1 MINFAAG
8 INVLYTMINRTII
21 RIKILQIVYAYYQ
34 KNNKDLALAENELMF
49 SIQKSYDL
57 YHYLLL
63 LITLLTDAEQ
73 KRLDKQKNRLL
84 ATETERNPNM
94 RLADN
99 RLAEKLNRNAQ
110 LQKFAREKGTFWN
123 NEDVL
128 FLRPCLNK
136 ILQSDIY
143 REYLES
149 DDTYESDQNFWI
161 RIFKQLI
168 LKDDE
173 LNDVLEDQS
182 VYWNDD
188 LDIVGAFVLKTIRR
202 LTEKSS
208 SDQVLYPLFKDAED
222 KNFAMQLLHHS
233 ILDEEENS
241 RRITSQI
248 KNWDIERLAQTDLY
262 ILQIALAEL
271 CHFPLIPI
279 SVTLNEYIDLA
290 RYYSTPKSPV
300 FINGTLDAIVKEL
313 KNEKLL
319 FKN

>member
-1 MINFAAG
+1 
-8 INVLYTMINRTII
+8 MINRTII

-34 KNNKDLALAENELMF
+34 KNSNDLVLAETELMF
-49 SIQKSYDL
+49 SMQKSYDL

-63 LITLLTDAEQ
+63 LIGLLTDAEQ

-84 ATETERNPNM
+84 ATEAERNPNL

-99 RLAEKLNRNAQ
+99 RLAEQLNRNAQ

-123 NEDVL
+123 NEDFHFV
-128 FLRPCLNK
+128 RSILNK

-143 REYLES
+143 NDYLES
-149 DDTYESDQNFWI
+149 EDSYESDREFWHTV
-161 RIFKQLI
+161 FKQLI

-173 LNDVLEDQS
+173 LYEVLEDQS

-202 LTEKSS
+202 FANEKSS
-208 SDQVLYPLFKDAED
+208 TQVLFPQFKDSED
-222 KNFAMQLLHHS
+222 KDFAIQLLHHS
-233 ILDEEENS
+233 ILDGEDNN

-248 KNWDIERLAQTDLY
+248 NNWDIERLAQVDLY

-271 CHFPLIPI
+271 RNFPTIPI
-279 SVTLNEYIDLA
+279 SVTLNEYIELA

-300 FINGTLDAIVKEL
+300 FINGILDAIVKEL
-313 KNEKLL
+313 KNERLL
-319 FKN
+319 FKD

>member
-1 MINFAAG
+1 
-8 INVLYTMINRTII
+8 MINRTII

-49 SIQKSYDL
+49 SIEKSYDL

-84 ATETERNPNM
+84 ASEAERNHSM
-94 RLADN
+94 RLAGN
-99 RLAEKLNRNAQ
+99 RLAEKLNQNAQ
-110 LQKFAREKGTFWN
+110 LRKFAGEKGTFWN
-123 NEDVL
+123 NADVH
-128 FLRPCLNK
+128 FLRSLFNK
-136 ILQSDIY
+136 ILQSDVY
-143 REYLES
+143 REYIES

-168 LKDDE
+168 LKEDE

-188 LDIVGAFVLKTIRR
+188 LDIIGAFVLKTIRQI
-202 LTEKSS
+202 TDKSS
-208 SDQVLYPLFKDAED
+208 SDQALYPLFKDSED
-222 KNFAMQLLHHS
+222 KNFAMQLLHFS

-241 RRITSQI
+241 RRITNQI
-248 KNWDIERLAQTDLY
+248 KKNWDIERLAQMDLY

-271 CHFPLIPI
+271 CRFPAIPI
-279 SVTLNEYIDLA
+279 SVTLNEYIDLS
-290 RYYSTPKSPV
+290 RYYSSPKSPV

-313 KNEKLL
+313 KNEQLL